1 MYHYNGFVNTIERNK
16 HETKIYRNMRGGV
29 NVRQFKKQYA
39 ISLMEGRIVRSERT

>member
-1 MYHYNGFVNTIERNK
+1 MKQKFTEICG
-16 HETKIYRNMRGGV
+16 GGV

>member
-1 MYHYNGFVNTIERNK
+1 MKQKFTE
-16 HETKIYRNMRGGV
+16 NMRGV